1 MGNEFEGSTARILIV
16 ARDGTSGGHLDYGR
30 FRMMEEGFDLTVAA
44 PAKKPIQTVVHYPQ
58 TIVEYPKEGPI
69 VGYYER
75 PGYVVQA
82 DAAFDD
88 IDPSTF
94 DGLLI
99 PGGRGP
105 EYLQKNQ
112 RCLDIVR
119 YFVDSGKPVGALCH
133 GPLLLVAA
141 GVTGRRMSCV
151 ELIETDV
158 IASGN
163 TLVNVTDEA
172 VIDGNIVT
180 AFRIPYAYYA
190 WIRGFLSLLTQ
201 RGFKRAREVQVKG
214 ARILMIAGDYAS
226 SAQLQYA
233 RYRMLEERFEVT
245 LAAPVKKLLDTAVDM
260 REEGAEYDTER
271 LGYWMQANATL
282 EEVDPTAFD
291 GLILPGWRDAE
302 YLRFI
307 PRCVEL
313 VRHFID
319 ANKPIASICR
329 GPSMLLAAGLKGR
342 RLTGIDVIRRD
353 ITMSGNTYVEAGG
366 NAVVD
371 GNIAT
376 VSSRPYYHVWM
387 QAFLSLLKERG
398 TKSARVAGA
407 KVPAGMG
414 REDVAMAGGLQHA
427 GRAGD

>member
-1 MGNEFEGSTARILIV
+1 MGMEMQAVSPRILIL

-30 FRMMEEGFDLTVAA
+30 FRMMEEGFDVTVAA
-44 PAKKPIQTVVHYPQ
+44 PVKKPIQTVVHYPQ

-88 IDPSTF
+88 IDPTTF

-105 EYLQKNQ
+105 EYLQKNK
-112 RCLDIVR
+112 RCLEIVR

-151 ELIETDV
+151 ELVEPDV

-172 VIDGNIVT
+172 VVDGNIVT

-201 RGFKRAREVQVKG
+201 RGFKRPREVRVQG
-214 ARILMIAGDYAS
+214 ARILIISGDYAS

-233 RYRMLEERFEVT
+233 RYRMLEERFDVT
-245 LAAPVKKLLDTAVDM
+245 LAAPVNKLLDTAIDM

-282 EEVDPTAFD
+282 EDVDPTGFD

-307 PRCVEL
+307 PRCLEL

-319 ANKPIASICR
+319 TDKPIASICR
-329 GPSMLLAAGLKGR
+329 GPAMLLAAGVKGR
-342 RLTGIDVIRRD
+342 RLTGIDVISRD
-353 ITMSGNTYVEAGG
+353 ITLFGNTYVEAGG

-387 QAFLSLLKERG
+387 RAFLSLLEQRG
-398 TKSARVAGA
+398 VKSSAVGAAG
-407 KVPAGMG
+407 
-414 REDVAMAGGLQHA
+414 
-427 GRAGD
+427 GRAGVTGKTPSMV

>member
-1 MGNEFEGSTARILIV
+1 MEKEMQANNPRILILV
-16 ARDGTSGGHLDYGR
+16 RDGSSGGHLDYGR

-44 PAKKPIQTVVHYPQ
+44 PEKKPIQTVVHYPQ

-75 PGYVVQA
+75 PGYIVQA
-82 DAAFDD
+82 DAAFED

-105 EYLQKNQ
+105 EYLQKNE
-112 RCLDIVR
+112 RCLELVR

-141 GVTGRRMSCV
+141 GVTGRRMACV

-158 IASGN
+158 IGSGN

-172 VIDGNIVT
+172 VVDENIVT

-190 WIRGFLSLLTQ
+190 WTRGFLDLLAQ
-201 RGFKRAREVQVKG
+201 RGIKRAREVKVKG

-245 LAAPVKKLLDTAVDM
+245 LAAPVKKLLDTAIDM

-271 LGYWMQANATL
+271 LGYWMEATATL
-282 EEVDPTAFD
+282 EEVDPTAYD

-307 PRCVEL
+307 PHCLKL

-319 ANKPIASICR
+319 ADKPIAAICR
-329 GPSMLLAAGLKGR
+329 GTSLLVAAGVEGR

-353 ITMSGNTYVEAGG
+353 INMSGNTYVEAGG

-387 QAFLSLLKERG
+387 QAFLSLLEER
-398 TKSARVAGA
+398 SAESSAGA
-407 KVPAGMG
+407 P
-414 REDVAMAGGLQHA
+414 
-427 GRAGD
+427 GRAGAEKTPVKV

>member
-1 MGNEFEGSTARILIV
+1 MQAKTPRILIV
-16 ARDGTSGGHLDYGR
+16 ARDGSSGGHLDYGR
-30 FRMMEEGFDLTVAA
+30 FRMMEEGYDLTVAA
-44 PAKKPIQTVVHYPQ
+44 PTKKPIQTVVHYPQ
-58 TIVEYPKEGPI
+58 TIVEYAEGPI

-75 PGYVVQA
+75 PGYIVQA

-88 IDPSTF
+88 IDPTTF

-105 EYLQKNQ
+105 EYLQKNK
-112 RCLDIVR
+112 RCLEIVR

-172 VIDGNIVT
+172 VVDDNIVT

-190 WIRGFLSLLTQ
+190 WIRGFLDLMQQ
-201 RGFKRAREVQVKG
+201 RGFKRRKPAQPKG
-214 ARILMIAGDYAS
+214 ARILMIAGDYAA

-233 RYRMLEERFEVT
+233 RYRMLEERFDVT
-245 LAAPVKKLLDTAVDM
+245 LAAPVKKLLDTSIDM
-260 REEGAEYDTER
+260 REEDAEFDIER
-271 LGYWMQANATL
+271 LGYWMQATATF
-282 EEVDPTAFD
+282 EEVDPTAYD

-307 PRCVEL
+307 PHCVDL
-313 VRHFID
+313 VRHFVET
-319 ANKPIASICR
+319 NKPIASICR
-329 GPSMLLAAGLKGR
+329 GPSLLLAAGVKGR
-342 RLTGIDVIRRD
+342 RLTGLDVIRRD
-353 ITMSGNTYVEAGG
+353 ITMSGNTYVEAKGA
-366 NAVVD
+366 AVVD
-371 GNIAT
+371 GNITT

-387 QAFLSLLKERG
+387 QAFLSMLEERG
-398 TKSARVAGA
+398 VKSSAPA
-407 KVPAGMG
+407 KTPAL
-414 REDVAMAGGLQHA
+414 V
-427 GRAGD
+427 

>member
-1 MGNEFEGSTARILIV
+1 MEKEMQAKTPRILIV
-16 ARDGTSGGHLDYGR
+16 ARDGSSGGHLDYGR
-30 FRMMEEGFDLTVAA
+30 FRMMEEGYDLTVAA
-44 PAKKPIQTVVHYPQ
+44 PTKKPIQTVVHYPQ

-75 PGYVVQA
+75 PGYIVQA

-105 EYLQKNQ
+105 EYLQKNK
-112 RCLDIVR
+112 RCLEIVR

-172 VIDGNIVT
+172 VVDGNIVT

-190 WIRGFLSLLTQ
+190 WTRGFLDLMKQ
-201 RGFKRAREVQVKG
+201 RGFKRREARVKG

-233 RYRMLEERFEVT
+233 RYRMLEERFDVT
-245 LAAPVKKLLDTAVDM
+245 LAAPVKKLLDTSIDM
-260 REEGAEYDTER
+260 REEDAEFDIER
-271 LGYWMQANATL
+271 LGYWMQATATF
-282 EEVDPTAFD
+282 EDVDPTAYD

-307 PRCVEL
+307 PHCVEL
-313 VRHFID
+313 VRHFVD

-329 GPSMLLAAGLKGR
+329 GPSLLLAAGVKGR

-353 ITMSGNTYVEAGG
+353 ITMSGNTYVEAKGA
-366 NAVVD
+366 AVVD

-387 QAFLSLLKERG
+387 QAFVSLLEQRG
-398 TKSARVAGA
+398 VESYLLCD
-407 KVPAGMG
+407 GMSPG
-414 REDVAMAGGLQHA
+414 SFTDH
-427 GRAGD
+427 

>member
-1 MGNEFEGSTARILIV
+1 MDTQIAKTPRILIV
-16 ARDGTSGGHLDYGR
+16 ARDGSSGGHLDYGR
-30 FRMMEEGFDLTVAA
+30 FRMMEEGYDLTVAA
-44 PAKKPIQTVVHYPQ
+44 PAKKPLQTVVHYPQ
-58 TIVEYPKEGPI
+58 TIVEYPEHGPI

-75 PGYVVQA
+75 PGYIVQA

-88 IDPSTF
+88 IEPAAY

-105 EYLQKNQ
+105 EYLQKNK
-112 RCLDIVR
+112 RCLEIVS

-158 IASGN
+158 INSGN
-163 TLVNVTDEA
+163 TLINVTDEA

-190 WIRGFLSLLTQ
+190 WTRGFLDLMQQ
-201 RGFKRAREVQVKG
+201 RGFKRRRPAQPKG
-214 ARILMIAGDYAS
+214 ARILMLAGDYAA

-233 RYRMLEERFEVT
+233 RYRLLEERFDVT
-245 LAAPVKKLLDTAVDM
+245 VAAPVKKLLDTSIDM
-260 REEGAEYDTER
+260 REEDAEFDIER
-271 LGYWMQANATL
+271 LGYWMQATATF
-282 EEVDPTAFD
+282 EEIDPTQYD
-291 GLILPGWRDAE
+291 GLVIPGWRDAE

-307 PRCVEL
+307 PQCVAL
-313 VRHFID
+313 VRHFVE
-319 ANKPIASICR
+319 ANKPIGSICR
-329 GPSMLLAAGLKGR
+329 GPSLLLAAGVKGR
-342 RLTGIDVIRRD
+342 RLAGLDVIRRD
-353 ITMSGNTYVEAGG
+353 ITMAGNTFVEAKGE
-366 NAVVD
+366 AVID

-387 QAFLSLLKERG
+387 DAFLTLLEDHAATAPTRAP
-398 TKSARVAGA
+398 TKT
-407 KVPAGMG
+407 P
-414 REDVAMAGGLQHA
+414 AMA
-427 GRAGD
+427 

>member
-1 MGNEFEGSTARILIV
+1 MQAKTPRILIV
-16 ARDGTSGGHLDYGR
+16 ARDGSSGGHLDYGR
-30 FRMMEEGFDLTVAA
+30 FRMMEEGYDLTVAA
-44 PAKKPIQTVVHYPQ
+44 PAKKPLQTVVHYPQ
-58 TIVEYPKEGPI
+58 TIVDYPAHGPI

-88 IDPSTF
+88 IEPTAY
-94 DGLLI
+94 DGLLV

-105 EYLQKNQ
+105 EYLQKNK
-112 RCLDIVR
+112 RCLEIVR

-172 VIDGNIVT
+172 VFDGNLVT

-190 WIRGFLSLLTQ
+190 WIRGFLDLMQQ
-201 RGFKRAREVQVKG
+201 RGFKRRKPAQPNG
-214 ARILMIAGDYAS
+214 ARILMIAGDYAA

-233 RYRMLEERFEVT
+233 RYRMLEERFDVT
-245 LAAPVKKLLDTAVDM
+245 LAAPVKKLLDTSIDM
-260 REEGAEYDTER
+260 REEDAEFDIER
-271 LGYWMQANATL
+271 LGYWMEATATF
-282 EEVDPTAFD
+282 EEVDPTQYD
-291 GLILPGWRDAE
+291 GLIIPGWRDAE

-307 PRCVEL
+307 PQCVQL
-313 VRHFID
+313 VRHFVE
-319 ANKPIASICR
+319 ANKPVASICR
-329 GPSMLLAAGLKGR
+329 GPSLLLAAGVKGR
-342 RLTGIDVIRRD
+342 RMTGLDVIRRD

-366 NAVVD
+366 SAVVD

-376 VSSRPYYHVWM
+376 VSSRPHYHVWM
-387 QAFLSLLKERG
+387 QAFLSLLEERAAKAPAAAK
-398 TKSARVAGA
+398 TKA
-407 KVPAGMG
+407 P
-414 REDVAMAGGLQHA
+414 AMA
-427 GRAGD
+427 

>member
-1 MGNEFEGSTARILIV
+1 MQGKTPRILIV
-16 ARDGTSGGHLDYGR
+16 ARDGSSGGHLDYGR
-30 FRMMEEGFDLTVAA
+30 FRMMEEGYDLTVAA
-44 PAKKPIQTVVHYPQ
+44 PAKKPLQTVVHYPQ

-75 PGYVVQA
+75 PGYIVQA

-88 IDPSTF
+88 IDPTTY

-105 EYLQKNQ
+105 EYLQKNK
-112 RCLDIVR
+112 RCLEIVR
-119 YFVDSGKPVGALCH
+119 HFVDSGKPIGALCH

-158 IASGN
+158 IGSGN

-172 VIDGNIVT
+172 VFDGNIVT

-190 WIRGFLSLLTQ
+190 WIRGFLDLMQQ
-201 RGFKRAREVQVKG
+201 RGFKRRAATQPKQ
-214 ARILMIAGDYAS
+214 ARILMVAGDYAA

-233 RYRMLEERFEVT
+233 RYRMLEERFDVT
-245 LAAPVKKLLDTAVDM
+245 LAAPVKKLLDTSIDM
-260 REEGAEYDTER
+260 REEDADFDIER
-271 LGYWMQANATL
+271 LGYWMQATASF
-282 EEVDPTAFD
+282 EEVDPTTYD
-291 GLILPGWRDAE
+291 GLVVPGWRDAE

-307 PRCVEL
+307 PHCVDL
-313 VRHFID
+313 VRHFVE
-319 ANKPIASICR
+319 ANKPIAAICR
-329 GPSMLLAAGLKGR
+329 GPSLLLAAGVKGKR
-342 RLTGIDVIRRD
+342 MTGLDVIRRD

-366 NAVVD
+366 AAVVD

-387 QAFLSLLKERG
+387 QALLSMLEERAIKAPA
-398 TKSARVAGA
+398 TTRARA
-407 KVPAGMG
+407 KAP
-414 REDVAMAGGLQHA
+414 EMA
-427 GRAGD
+427 